1 MAAKA
6 QKQFGIKQIN
16 IIDKNLPIS
25 PEENIEETE
34 EAEMPETA
42 RDLMVNIQ
50 INSIINQGGIGGY
63 DCGDKFKNNI
73 SDSYKKDF

>member
-34 EAEMPETA
+34 EAEMPETE
-42 RDLMVNIQ
+42 RD
-50 INSIINQGGIGGY
+50 
-63 DCGDKFKNNI
+63 
-73 SDSYKKDF
+73 